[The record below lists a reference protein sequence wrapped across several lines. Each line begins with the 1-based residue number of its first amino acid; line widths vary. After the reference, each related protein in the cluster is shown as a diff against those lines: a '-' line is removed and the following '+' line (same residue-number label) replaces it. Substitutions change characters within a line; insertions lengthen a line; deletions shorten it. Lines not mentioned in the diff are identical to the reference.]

1 MNFSIEYFVRH
12 EASKLLRE
20 KGRSFCVSC
29 LARFVRDALR
39 TTYTKGQVER
49 ALQMASKTPG
59 TLTYKRSFVCDQCG
73 KGSNLRK
80 ASGSGGSR
88 R

>member
-20 KGRSFCVSC
+20 
-29 LARFVRDALR
+29 
-39 TTYTKGQVER
+39 
-49 ALQMASKTPG
+49 SKTPG

-73 KGSNLRK
+73 KIRSCVGEGR
-80 ASGSGGSR
+80 AGPEAACSR
-88 R
+88 AK